1 MRNLLSIPAAVIAL
15 SLLGGCSSISK
26 LVDGFK
32 TTPEPTKPSTVVTPT
47 PAPAP
52 RPAAAAPAA
61 TVERAGPGATVGA
74 VGGSSLG
81 ATLGVPAGDSRV
93 ASISPPAIAP
103 AAPRDG
109 AATLPPGTARVVYFD
124 FDSAVIRD
132 DARSVIEAHARVLAT
147 DRTRRMT
154 IEGHTDER
162 GGREYNLALGQKRAE
177 AVQRALVVLG
187 ASEAQLEAVSLGKE
201 RPAMPGLSDEASA
214 RNRRAELK
222 DRR

>member
-32 TTPEPTKPSTVVTPT
+32 TTPEPTSPSTAVA

-52 RPAAAAPAA
+52 RPAAAAPASTA
-61 TVERAGPGATVGA
+61 ERAGPASTGGAMG
-74 VGGSSLG
+74 GGSMG
-81 ATLGVPAGDSRV
+81 ATLAVPAGDSRV
-93 ASISPPAIAP
+93 ASITPPVITP
-103 AAPRDG
+103 SAPRDG